1 MTREHMFMTLLFV
14 IAVIALVVGSVALS
28 RDDRYHN
35 IEIYDHDTNSSEK
48 GLLGTVALFKKKFL
62 RVPSDDTRA
71 FYVKNGNTE
80 NLPELPADIG
90 VNFSGEKEWGMSK
103 YLAIVSSTQGNISF
117 NIDLPSSATVTVGI
131 PDVTGSLLKP
141 IGTKCKQLKFVNIN
155 VYITQ
160 YNKNTVLTTNPH
172 IYHQTQYPTL
182 GTMLLLP
189 PLNSTTKKWV
199 ASVDSDEII
208 TITIKT
214 II

>member
-48 GLLGTVALFKKKFL
+48 GLLGTVNRARKFL
-62 RVPSDDTRA
+62 SVPSDDTI
-71 FYVKNGNTE
+71 FFHVKNNNTK
-80 NLPELPADIG
+80 NLPELLADIG
-90 VNFSGEKEWGMSK
+90 VKIPGEKEWGMSK

-131 PDVTGSLLKP
+131 PDVTGSLLKHS
-141 IGTKCKQLKFVNIN
+141 GTKCKQLKFVNIN

-172 IYHQTQYPTL
+172 IYHQTQWPKL